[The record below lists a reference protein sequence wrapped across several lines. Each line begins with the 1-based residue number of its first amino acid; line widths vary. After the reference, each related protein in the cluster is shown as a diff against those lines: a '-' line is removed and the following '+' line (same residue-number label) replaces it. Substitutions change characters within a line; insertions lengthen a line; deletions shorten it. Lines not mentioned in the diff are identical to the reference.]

1 MQVFVLENAPP
12 RLRGYLSRLFV
23 EIRSNVFIG
32 QYSVRVRERV
42 WEIVKSKIEKGNAI
56 LAWSTNDDIG
66 FAFDTCGE
74 NRRMPIDFDG
84 LRLVKFVSLETD
96 VPF

>member
-23 EIRSNVFIG
+23 EIRANVFVG

-42 WEIVKSKIEKGNAI
+42 WAIVKEKIEKGNAI
-56 LAWSTNDDIG
+56 MAWSTNDDIG

-74 NRRMPIDFDG
+74 NRREPIEFDG
-84 LRLVKFVSLETD
+84 LRLVKFVLPEMNI
-96 VPF
+96 PF